1 MSEAERRPGTPSGR
15 ATLAMLANKASTTKL
30 IVAAICGAFGSIV
43 ETGRHDELMKHGGV
57 YRKLYELPFAS

>member
-1 MSEAERRPGTPSGR
+1 
-15 ATLAMLANKASTTKL
+15 L

-43 ETGRHDELMKHGGV
+43 ETGRHDELMKRGGV